1 MSEATQHTQQRPL
14 GSRNPFR
21 RPDEPLQHNQQAEG
35 AATDTSQIDLMT
47 SDFASTGISHP
58 SSPQAQSTDD
68 QRRGDTLAAAA
79 TSSQQQTMPAEASQ
93 TTHGMSTAPGAFP
106 VSGLSTSA
114 IDAPSNLGSQDVPS
128 ATYEAAPFPMG
139 HAGSS
144 ASNARGSDYPE
155 PTSGSPVPGRPHL
168 RDGKLLVM
176 PPTWEGCS
184 KCESAYVFSLHEC
197 LRKAVRLTC
206 SVKPD
211 QVTVPDTST
220 LIHLILI
227 RAVGGSTVAATQ
239 LR

>member
-21 RPDEPLQHNQQAEG
+21 RPDEPIEHNEQAEG
-35 AATDTSQIDLMT
+35 AATNTNQIDLMT

-58 SSPQAQSTDD
+58 SSPQGRSTDD
-68 QRRGDTLAAAA
+68 QRRGENLAAAA

-184 KCESAYVFSLHEC
+184 KCEYRCVFSIVKWL
-197 LRKAVRLTC
+197 KQFVPLTYD
-206 SVKPD
+206 VKITRSRYRIPA
-211 QVTVPDTST
+211 
-220 LIHLILI
+220 L
-227 RAVGGSTVAATQ
+227 
-239 LR
+239 